1 MTSQNKNSSQHNLPG
16 YFMIFILLCGSLL
29 LSNCNEQARGFA
41 FPEGNIEEGKAT
53 FERLA
58 CNECHTVSG
67 VEWKGSDD
75 NLKVHLGGA
84 VTTLKSY
91 GELVTSIINPSHKI
105 AKSHKYYTTGEGDSK
120 MKNYN
125 EVMTVQELIDVV
137 SFLQSEYD
145 LESPQ
150 TNYRYYY

>member
-1 MTSQNKNSSQHNLPG
+1 MTSQNNNSTRYYPPKYLL
-16 YFMIFILLCGSLL
+16 FFILLCGGLL

-41 FPEGNIEEGKAT
+41 FPDGNLEDGKAT

-58 CNECHTVSG
+58 CNECHSVSG
-67 VEWKGSDD
+67 VEWKGSSDD
-75 NLKVHLGGA
+75 LKVHLGGS
-84 VTTLKSY
+84 VTTLKTY
-91 GELVTSIINPSHKI
+91 GELVTSVINPSHKI
-105 AKSHKYYTTGEGDSK
+105 AKSHKHYTTGEGDSK